1 MSSRFSFDTVTP
13 VQVGVPD
20 IPDRP
25 AQEDLKSANDDVR
38 DAALS
43 SGGGSSS
50 GGAAGAVASGDSPE
64 AAQEAPPGRSVPEAD
79 VIPPVPNRVDSNSI
93 KRGGGRK
100 STGSR
105 AGGAKG
111 RSGSEDTSVVRVP
124 ASLAQGAVDM
134 LHAVT
139 YNRSDAVAAILYAML
154 GGDADA
160 PDDIK
165 NIAEYVPARPGESS
179 DLRAE
184 VVRLREEVAGMTQL
198 LKQMQTCLLETQSIA
213 VWLLGERLGSP
224 GTQEM
229 SQQSLNIAF
238 SDAELIRKRIA
249 MQTQLREEEARTRRG
264 REIEDE
270 KFRKSQ
276 RERER

>member
-25 AQEDLKSANDDVR
+25 TQEDLKSANDDVR

-50 GGAAGAVASGDSPE
+50 GRAASSAVVAGDGPVD
-64 AAQEAPPGRSVPEAD
+64 AQEAPPGRSVPEAD
-79 VIPPVPNRVDSNSI
+79 VIPPAPNRVDSNSI
-93 KRGGGRK
+93 KRGVGRK
-100 STGSR
+100 SAGSR

-111 RSGSEDTSVVRVP
+111 RSGSEDKSVVRVP

-229 SQQSLNIAF
+229 SQQNLNIAF

-249 MQTQLREEEARTRRG
+249 MQTQLREEEVRTRRG

-276 RERER
+276 QRQ